1 MLPIFKLHM
10 NGIIQYTACTCVCLF
25 ILFNIMFVR
34 SMKLVLVAVIHF
46 YCTMYCYM
54 FTPQF
59 LLFILLSID
68 RLFLIL
74 NIMNNAFCTCLLV
87 HAHMHFLQFLLVEW
101 LGHRVCRWSTA
112 VNITKHIFEVN
123 VHSQK
128 LYMRILVIT
137 HPWEFVV
144 LSLFM
149 LFLTFAFLMNVQ

>member
-1 MLPIFKLHM
+1 MYSQKKFNNEHSQESNIANPLEATVIFLPVIIFQSPYNGNHYFVFSPHRFVMLIFKLHM

-101 LGHRVCRWSTA
+101 LGHRVCR
-112 VNITKHIFEVN
+112 
-123 VHSQK
+123 
-128 LYMRILVIT
+128 
-137 HPWEFVV
+137 
-144 LSLFM
+144 
-149 LFLTFAFLMNVQ
+149 